1 MKSTLVLFFALILT
15 SCAVFDKYDDNK
27 HTWYHK
33 SLTKEEKEKLK
44 TEDYITKNWIGKNSN
59 GDFSRG
65 RLVILSVNKP
75 FEFIETGTWTE
86 RHTLSAS
93 KGWRAILTDS
103 TVYDATGNI
112 IFKEAYMNENKED
125 KGPYLYEKWTSA
137 LSDSLRQS
145 ITLYYPNGQIKS
157 FEECTIINYLRV
169 QADNQKQK
177 RITFLE
183 TFLENGQ
190 KCNPSDV
197 TYDQWY
203 EPGVRMSKH

>member
-1 MKSTLVLFFALILT
+1 MKSTLILFFALILT

-33 SLTKEEKEKLK
+33 SLTKEEKQKLK

-59 GDFSRG
+59 GDFSKG
-65 RLVILSVNKP
+65 RLLILSVNKP
-75 FEFIETGTWTE
+75 YEFIETGTWTE
-86 RHTLSAS
+86 KHSLSAS
-93 KGWRAILTDS
+93 KEWRAILTDS

-112 IFKEAYMNENKED
+112 LFKETYMDESKD
-125 KGPYLYEKWTSA
+125 AKGPYLYEKWTSA

-157 FEECTIINYLRV
+157 FEKCTIMNYLRV

-190 KCNPSDV
+190 KCNPNEVS
-197 TYDQWY
+197 YDQWY
-203 EPGVRMSKH
+203 EPGVRMSRH

>member
-1 MKSTLVLFFALILT
+1 MKSTLLFFFAVILT

-33 SLTKEEKEKLK
+33 SLTKEEKQKLK

-59 GDFSRG
+59 GDFSKG
-65 RLVILSVNKP
+65 RLVILSVNEYY
-75 FEFIETGTWTE
+75 EFIETGTWTE
-86 RHTLSAS
+86 RHSVSAS
-93 KGWRAILTDS
+93 KGWRATLTDS

-112 IFKEAYMNENKED
+112 VFKETYMDENKD
-125 KGPYLYEKWTSA
+125 AKGPYLYEKWTSV
-137 LSDSLRQS
+137 LNDSLRQS
-145 ITLYYPNGQIKS
+145 ITLYYPSGQIKS
-157 FEECTIINYLRV
+157 FEKCTVINYLRV

-177 RITFLE
+177 RFTFLE

-190 KCNPSDV
+190 KCNPNELI
-197 TYDQWY
+197 YDQWY